1 MRSKFSNVQNQ
12 TARKVIERCIRKVT
26 YQDQETQMGVDMFT
40 EERKQYLKQIED
52 LQLEWNQTNT

>member
-1 MRSKFSNVQNQ
+1 MRSRFSNVQNQ

-40 EERKQYLKQIED
+40 EER
-52 LQLEWNQTNT
+52 